1 MKNMDIKPARLSENL
16 DHIVDSDGHRV
27 EYDDPRIV
35 HIGAIDH
42 SSYTKRLMTRLYQ
55 KHNRKLRTIDETS
68 AETMQYAR
76 KVCSGRECVPMT
88 AIAGAT
94 VNDLYNCRTEDE
106 ISIYFTLDQLGPC
119 QNGAWP
125 LVWEAFGKRL
135 NVKNAVFGVWP
146 SAQNQY
152 VGFGEEFTQA
162 FTKCF
167 ILGDFFEEA
176 KNALE
181 VLARDK
187 DSAFETF
194 EAEFGHFSE
203 CFIDTGKDIKPAL
216 QQWARKMAQIPLQA
230 TVAETPK
237 ILIFGGLNLVF
248 VHYPLTDYF
257 IGQDIIPKV
266 VDATEGM
273 LWLASESI
281 MRNGFKRGLINPEKQ
296 FNIPSLFFSWVFERN
311 NKTEAKDVLKKRI
324 GLLYVDMMMK
334 QFRKIMA
341 KSGLMFDV
349 HISFPDLAA
358 AGHKYVTY
366 NGFTET
372 PVATGR
378 YLRAIELGL
387 YDGLI
392 NLGTFN
398 CQPAMNSQAIIRPLA
413 NKNDVPYAA
422 IDCEGPWLSAN
433 QRRLLEAVAVQAK
446 RNKNGRELIEQ

>member
-1 MKNMDIKPARLSENL
+1 MKKMESKPARLAENL
-16 DHIVDSDGHRV
+16 DHVVDSDGGRV

-35 HIGAIDH
+35 HIGALDH
-42 SSYTKRLMTRLYQ
+42 SAYTKRLIKKVYVA
-55 KHNRKLRTIDETS
+55 HNRKLRTIDETS
-68 AETMQYAR
+68 AEIMQYAR
-76 KVCSGRECVPMT
+76 KVCSGRECIPMT
-88 AIAGAT
+88 AMAGAI
-94 VNDLYNCRTEDE
+94 VNDLYNCRAKDE
-106 ISIYFTLDQLGPC
+106 ISIYFTLDQSGPC

-125 LVWEAFGKRL
+125 LIWEAFGKRF

-146 SAQNQY
+146 NAQNNH
-152 VGFGEEFTQA
+152 VGLGEEFTQA

-167 ILGDFFEEA
+167 ILGDYFEEA
-176 KNALE
+176 KNTLA

-187 DSAFETF
+187 DAALKIF

-203 CFIDTGKDIKPAL
+203 CFMNKGKGIKPAL
-216 QQWARKMAQIPLQA
+216 QKWARKMAEIPLKA

-237 ILIFGGLNLVF
+237 ILIFGGLNLMF
-248 VHYPLTDYF
+248 VHYPLTNYF

-266 VDATEGM
+266 VDAAEGM
-273 LWLASESI
+273 LWLTSESI
-281 MRNGFKRGLINPEKQ
+281 MRTGFKRGLIKPEKQ
-296 FNIPSLFFSWVFERN
+296 FNMPALFLSWIFERN
-311 NKTEAKDVLKKRI
+311 HKAEAKDVLKKRI
-324 GLLYVDMMMK
+324 GLFCVDRMMK

-341 KSGLMFDV
+341 KSGLMFDT

-372 PVATGR
+372 PVTTGR
-378 YLRAIELGL
+378 YLHAIELGL

-392 NLGTFN
+392 NLGSFN

-422 IDCEGPWLSAN
+422 LDCEGPWLSAN
-433 QRRLLEAVAVQAK
+433 QRRLLETIAVQAK
-446 RNKNGRELIEQ
+446 RAKKIGELIDQ